1 MLKRVLIILLIISI
15 VSIILLYIL
24 DVKLTLIFLSSFVI
38 VAVISEFVVWKKAR
52 KTGAK
57 DLIDIILDKFKKTSE
72 EK

>member
-24 DVKLTLIFLSSFVI
+24 DVKLTLIFLSSFVV